1 MIWKALLWDHDGV
14 LVDTERLY
22 FQANREVLA
31 GVGATL
37 SEADYRYYLLV
48 AGTGTWH
55 LAAARGCSAAEIA
68 ELKHRRDERYQEL
81 LRGEDVTIPGVAE
94 LLAELHPRVRM
105 AIVTSSRRADF
116 DTIHARTT
124 LTRHFELILA
134 REDYRAAKPD
144 PEPYATA
151 VGRLGLHA
159 SECLVIEDSERGLSA
174 AKAAG
179 LTCWVIPSSLTRDS
193 DFSTADRRFEDLRS
207 LRRSLLESVRAP

>member
-1 MIWKALLWDHDGV
+1 M

-55 LAAARGCSAAEIA
+55 LAAERGCSASEIA
-68 ELKHRRDERYQEL
+68 ELKLRRDERYQEL
-81 LRGEDVTIPGVAE
+81 LRGEDVTIPGVEE
-94 LLAELHPRVRM
+94 LLAELHSRVRM
-105 AIVTSSRRADF
+105 AIVTSSRRVDF

-151 VGRLGLHA
+151 VRRLGLQA

-193 DFSTADRRFEDLRS
+193 DFSTADRRFEDLAS
-207 LRRSLLESVRAP
+207 LRRSLLESVRSP